1 MKQRIRLARRGGPE
15 ANDVVATAAAMNSVI
30 GAARAGRGPV
40 VVEAATYRWHGHYEG
55 DPQRYRSPDEVREW
69 EARDPLLVNARRLRS
84 SGVSDAT
91 LESMQSAVGHELDD
105 AVEAARRLTAPA
117 PAT

>member
-1 MKQRIRLARRGGPE
+1 MSS
-15 ANDVVATAAAMNSVI
+15 VVDAT
-30 GAARAGRGPV
+30 RAGRGPV

-84 SGVSDAT
+84 AGITD
-91 LESMQSAVGHELDD
+91 DD
-105 AVEAARRLTAPA
+105 ARIDAVVGRAASSTTPSRRPGG
-117 PAT
+117 